1 MLEQLKIEAENIQKY
16 LETTM
21 SENGEEAVQ
30 RGSDLIV
37 YLART
42 SKMLAD
48 AKDIYY
54 KKIKSDLMK
63 ELIKQF
69 EEVPVL
75 SAKAINLIVESIA
88 MDEKY
93 MVNWIERLNATIT
106 HQIEWCR
113 TVVSKAKQEAYNNRN
128 FDSSRL

>member
-1 MLEQLKIEAENIQKY
+1 MLEELKKECEIIQNY
-16 LETTM
+16 LELTM
-21 SENGEEAVQ
+21 SESGEEAVQ
-30 RGSDLIV
+30 RGNDLIV

-93 MVNWIERLNATIT
+93 CVNWIERLNKTIT
-106 HQIEWCR
+106 HQIEFVR
-113 TVVSKAKQEAYNNRN
+113 TVISLHKSEKYNNRP
-128 FDSSRL
+128 L

>member
-1 MLEQLKIEAENIQKY
+1 MEKLKVECEKIQNF

-21 SENGEEAVQ
+21 SESGEEALQ
-30 RGSDLIV
+30 RGNDLIV

-48 AKDIYY
+48 AKDMYS
-54 KKIKSDLMK
+54 KKINSELMK
-63 ELIKQF
+63 HLIKQF

-88 MDEKY
+88 REEKY
-93 MVNWIERLNATIT
+93 LVNWLDRLNSTIT
-106 HQIEWCR
+106 HQIDYCR
-113 TVVSKAKQEAYNNRN
+113 TVISLYKQEKYNNRS
-128 FDSSRL
+128 FDNRK